1 MSNGDSFSFGVT
13 EFWDDDTV
21 DIWVKELLGW
31 LLSVETMSAEVTFTE
46 TDDVLV
52 FGVIRI

>member
-46 TDDVLV
+46 TNNVLV

>member
-46 TDDVLV
+46 TNDVLV

>member
-1 MSNGDSFSFGVT
+1 MSNGDSFSLGVT

-21 DIWVKELLGW
+21 DIWVKELLGG
-31 LLSVETMSAEVTFTE
+31 LLSVETMSAEIAFTKAN
-46 TDDVLV
+46 DVLV

>member
-1 MSNGDSFSFGVT
+1 MSNGDSFSLGVT

-46 TDDVLV
+46 TNDVLV

>member
-1 MSNGDSFSFGVT
+1 MSDGDSFLFVVT

-21 DIWVKELLGW
+21 DIWVKELLGG
-31 LLSVETMSAEVTFTE
+31 LLSVETMSAEIAFTKAN
-46 TDDVLV
+46 DVLV

>member
-1 MSNGDSFSFGVT
+1 MSNGDSFSLGVT

-21 DIWVKELLGW
+21 DIWVKELLGG
-31 LLSVETMSAEVTFTE
+31 LLSVETMSAEVTFTKSN
-46 TDDVLV
+46 DVLV

>member
-1 MSNGDSFSFGVT
+1 MSDCDTFLLVVT

-21 DIWVKELLGW
+21 DIRIEELFWG
-31 LLSVETMSAEVTFTE
+31 LLSVETMSAEIAFPKS
-46 TDDVLV
+46 DDVLV

>member
-1 MSNGDSFSFGVT
+1 MSDGDSFLFGVT

-31 LLSVETMSAEVTFTE
+31 LLSVETVSAEIAFTKAN
-46 TDDVLV
+46 DVLV